1 MGVYESLGAR
11 PFINVSCATAT
22 RWGGVLMEQ
31 ETLDAMTEAAKE
43 SVHLDELQAAASKII
58 AEKTHAEA
66 GIVTCG
72 AAAALTLGTAAC
84 ITGFNVAHMNR
95 LPDTTGI
102 PNEVIMAQ
110 HQISGYNH
118 SIVAAGAKLIGVG
131 IPNDTTPPGKEHVP
145 TIYDFESAI
154 AEHTV
159 AIAYA
164 SRLGNNPPLEQVITL
179 GKKYHIPVMLDA
191 ANELPPV
198 ENLYKFIDMGAD
210 LVAFSGGKCIRGP
223 QASGILCGRRD
234 LIAAAILQNL
244 DMGGAPFDKWEPPS
258 SLIPKE
264 KLCSK
269 PTHGVGRGM
278 KVTKEIIV
286 GLLTALQKFTEK
298 PVREMER
305 LQSLLEDIAA
315 PLHGVAG
322 AELKISGNSHE
333 NHIRY
338 PMLEVKLDESKV
350 GRSAAE
356 VSQRLKNGAPSIH
369 TVEQYLNKGV
379 LLVDSTNLTEETA
392 KIVSQRLYMEI
403 TKK

>member
-1 MGVYESLGAR
+1 MGVYESLGVR
-11 PFINVSCATAT
+11 PFINVSTAAAT
-22 RWGGVLMEQ
+22 RWGGVLMKQ

-43 SVHLDELQAAASKII
+43 SVHLDELQVAASKII

-84 ITGFNVAHMNR
+84 ITGFDVARMNR
-95 LPDTTGI
+95 LPDTTGM

-118 SIVAAGAKLIGVG
+118 SIMATGAKIIGVG
-131 IPNDTTPPGKEHVP
+131 IPNDTTPPEKEHVP

-154 AEHTV
+154 TGNTV

-164 SRLGNNPPLEQVITL
+164 PRPGNNPPLEQVITL
-179 GKKYHIPVMLDA
+179 GKKYHLPVMLDA
-191 ANELPPV
+191 ANQLPPV

-223 QASGILCGRRD
+223 QASGILCGRHD

-244 DMGGAPFDKWEPPS
+244 DMAGAPFDKWEPPT

-264 KLCSK
+264 KLRGK
-269 PTHGVGRGM
+269 PIHGIGRGM

-286 GLLTALQKFTEK
+286 GFLTALQLFTEESA
-298 PVREMER
+298 REMER
-305 LQSLLEDIAA
+305 LRSLLEDIAA

-322 AELKISGNSHE
+322 AKLNIGDNSYE

-338 PMLEVKLDESKV
+338 PMLEVKL
-350 GRSAAE
+350 GRGAAE
-356 VSQRLKNGAPSIH
+356 VSQRLKNGDPSIH
-369 TVEQYLNKGV
+369 TVEQHLNKGV
-379 LLVDSTNLTEETA
+379 LMIDSTNLTEETA
-392 KIVSQRLYMEI
+392 KIVRQRLYTEI